1 MKIEHLNPPAMVK
14 PGGHYSHATVAAGL
28 VLVSGQL
35 PITAA
40 CEKLNPSKRHYGFS
54 VVLEAIGGVS

>member
-1 MKIEHLNPPAMVK
+1 MKIEHHNPPTMAK

-28 VLVSGQL
+28 VFVSGQI

-40 CEKLNPSKRHYGFS
+40 GEKFNPARGTTGFS
-54 VVLEAIGGVS
+54 AEL